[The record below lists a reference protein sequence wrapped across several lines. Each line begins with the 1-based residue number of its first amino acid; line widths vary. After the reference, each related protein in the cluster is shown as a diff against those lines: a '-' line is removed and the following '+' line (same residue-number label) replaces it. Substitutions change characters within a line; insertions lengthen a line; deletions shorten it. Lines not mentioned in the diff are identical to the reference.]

1 MAILKILEE
10 KAKQQKTIKLLMDL
24 KKRKEGELKE
34 IRTELRKLIQ
44 R

>member
-1 MAILKILEE
+1 MEIIKILEE
-10 KAKQQKTIKLLMDL
+10 KAKQKKTIKLLMDL

-34 IRTELRKLIQ
+34 IRMELRKLIQ

>member
-1 MAILKILEE
+1 METIKILED
-10 KAKQQKTIKLLMDL
+10 KAKKQKTIRLLMDL